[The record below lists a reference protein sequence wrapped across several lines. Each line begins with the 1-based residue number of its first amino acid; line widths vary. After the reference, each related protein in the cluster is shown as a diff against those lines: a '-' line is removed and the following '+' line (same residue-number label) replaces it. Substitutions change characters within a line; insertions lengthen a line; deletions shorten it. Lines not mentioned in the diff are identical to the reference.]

1 MVILDKFTAFIS
13 KITERRWHAASLLK
27 FLGQKVDWPNKG
39 SFSVARASFQNSG
52 EQHYDAIRNTISNL
66 RQVMNWRFIPL
77 RMPTVPCKHVAQSY
91 IGEKKTVSNSCICY
105 CIIAYTIRSIF
116 AYIDTWQHHIWE
128 WTSALDDW
136 VFQVMRR
143 LTVSQVFQRKESA
156 SHPILILLVKM
167 RCRKSLKDFTKVPQI
182 IQNWFYKLSIFWLIF
197 KEILNI
203 QQDLPT

>member
-1 MVILDKFTAFIS
+1 MVILDKFAAFIS

-77 RMPTVPCKHVAQSY
+77 RMPTVPCKHVAQSH

-105 CIIAYTIRSIF
+105 CIIAYTIRNIV
-116 AYIDTWQHHIWE
+116 AYKIHSNITFEDGRPPWMTESFKWWEGLQFPRCSNGRRVLRTPSSYCLSKWGAASLQTVNFQQNFHI
-128 WTSALDDW
+128 L
-136 VFQVMRR
+136 
-143 LTVSQVFQRKESA
+143 
-156 SHPILILLVKM
+156 
-167 RCRKSLKDFTKVPQI
+167 
-182 IQNWFYKLSIFWLIF
+182 
-197 KEILNI
+197 
-203 QQDLPT
+203 